1 MTPAGAPFRPRS
13 AWRRGIVV
21 LGAAALAGCV
31 TAPSPLR
38 PTDRETLRDDAFEVS
53 GRLSARR
60 GSEGAAASFRWTHR
74 PERDELLLSTPL
86 GSTLARLEGG
96 AGDVRLEL
104 PDGRVSRATDW
115 EALTANV
122 LGAPLP
128 VRGLAWWVQGIPHP
142 GSAHAIER
150 DAVQRASVLR
160 QDGWEIVYGYK
171 DDSLRPS
178 RLRLAYP
185 DTEIRLVLDNW
196 TDPVR

>member
-1 MTPAGAPFRPRS
+1 M
-13 AWRRGIVV
+13 

-38 PTDRETLRDDAFEVS
+38 PLDRAALRDEPFEVS

-60 GSEGAAASFRWTHR
+60 GSEGAAANFRWTHH
-74 PERDELLLSTPL
+74 PERDELLLSTPF
-86 GSTLARLEGG
+86 GSTLARLDGG
-96 AGDVRLEL
+96 AADVQLEL
-104 PDGRVSRATDW
+104 PDGRVTRAADW

-128 VRGLAWWVQGIPHP
+128 VRGLAWWVQGLPHP

-150 DAVQRASVLR
+150 DAVQRASVLQ
-160 QDGWEIVYGYK
+160 QDGWEIVYGYR
-171 DDSLRPS
+171 DGAARPS

-185 DTEIRLVLDNW
+185 DTEIRLVLDTW
-196 TDPVR
+196 TDPAR